1 MKTSHHVPEGTLEDS
16 KGRFVPRDAIKP
28 VDLLRHELVIDMIGK
43 VEQMSAQLAIFREQM
58 YSEVESFLQ
67 LVASEYDTH
76 LGGPKGNISLTS
88 YDGRLKVQI
97 AVAERIV
104 FDERIQVAKTLV
116 DECIHEWTEE
126 SRSEVRVLV
135 DHAFQVDKEGKI
147 SLGRVLGLTRIDIK
161 DPKWQRAMD
170 AIRDSMKVVDSKS
183 YIRFYKRPSVEDKF
197 QMITL
202 DVSS

>member
-1 MKTSHHVPEGTLEDS
+1 MKTPHHVPDGTLEDS
-16 KGRFVPRDAIKP
+16 KGRFVPKDTIKP

-43 VEQMSAQLAIFREQM
+43 VEKMSAQLALFREQM

-67 LVASEYDTH
+67 LVASEYDTQ